1 MVSLLRSNMKRKHN
15 EEKKIQKNIARQR
28 IHYLFS
34 LAEDCALRGKLNLS
48 DRYVALARKISMKY
62 LVPIPVGYTRRFC
75 KHCYCYLLP
84 PLNCRIR
91 IHRSLIITYCSK
103 CKKYSR
109 IPLHVRF
116 STPCNSGIKN

>member
-1 MVSLLRSNMKRKHN
+1 MSLLRFNMYRKRS
-15 EEKKIQKNIARQR
+15 EEKKLQKNIASQR

-34 LAEDCALRGKLNLS
+34 LAEDCAHRGNLNLS

-75 KHCYCYLLP
+75 KYCYCYLLP

-91 IHRSLIITYCSK
+91 IHRKLIITYCSK

-109 IPLHVRF
+109 IPLRVRL
-116 STPCNSGIKN
+116 STTRNSSIKN